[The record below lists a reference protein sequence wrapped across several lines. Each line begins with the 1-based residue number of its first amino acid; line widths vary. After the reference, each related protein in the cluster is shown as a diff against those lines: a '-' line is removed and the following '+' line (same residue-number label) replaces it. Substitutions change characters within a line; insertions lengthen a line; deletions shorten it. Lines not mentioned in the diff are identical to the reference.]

1 MIKGKTSTGFEFD
14 FDTDVVRDMEFIELA
29 AEASENGTR
38 YPALIEYALGKEQ
51 KKRLYD
57 HVRNDKGRVM
67 LDDVR
72 REFDEIFEIANSK
85 NS

>member
-1 MIKGKTSTGFEFD
+1 MIKGKTSTGFEFE
-14 FDTDVVRDMEFIELA
+14 FDPDVIRDMEFIELA
-29 AEASENGTR
+29 AEASENGTK
-38 YPALIEYALGKEQ
+38 YPALIEDALGKDQ

-57 HVRNDKGRVM
+57 HVRNERGRVM

-72 REFDEIFEIANSK
+72 REFDEIFEIAESK

>member
-1 MIKGKTSTGFEFD
+1 MIHGKTSTGFEFD

-38 YPALIEYALGKEQ
+38 YPALIEYVLGKEQ

-57 HVRNDKGRVM
+57 HVRNNKGRVM